1 MQICSLGRVPAGQA
15 HVRPSPPTPCKNVG
29 SAYVGSNPTPAT
41 TQKRRSR
48 TYAQPCDG
56 EIDGTAR
63 SHGLFVIVGVF
74 PPVRGLDAQAASR
87 RWPMARQMRGEISGA
102 QTRTQP

>member
-1 MQICSLGRVPAGQA
+1 MQVTMLLAGD
-15 HVRPSPPTPCKNVG
+15 CKTVG